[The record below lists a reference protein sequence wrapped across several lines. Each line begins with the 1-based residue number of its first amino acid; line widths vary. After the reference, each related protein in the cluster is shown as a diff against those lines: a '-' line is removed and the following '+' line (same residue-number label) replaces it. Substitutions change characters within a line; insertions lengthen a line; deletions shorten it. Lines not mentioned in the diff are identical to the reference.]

1 MIRKSG
7 LLVFIALLATVFVL
21 VYVFLGFAIRLSM
34 VYTLEKAVGA
44 EVNIKGVSVS
54 LAPLAVRIDDL
65 QITDKHQPTHNS
77 VSFTKANA
85 ELELWP
91 ALLGYYVVKDLS
103 LDGLAFG
110 SARKRPGKVYRS
122 ESTDTAEPIDL
133 ESVLKLD
140 LPDANELM
148 ARVNLQSTQLGKE
161 LQDKIAAQRQ
171 AVENLKAR
179 LPKKETLED
188 IQRQIKELTESKVE
202 DAADLARKT
211 QQLKELQDRLKQER
225 DNVGQVQQELAQ
237 MREDLRL
244 SVGRLRAA
252 STDDWQRIQ
261 QLANLSEGGLAPLSQ
276 ILLGDFWGSKIAQL
290 ESLYRLVK
298 PYIPEQIGSGTETVE
313 EPEPTLPNRILPLP
327 NQPYPDFWIKNA
339 RVHWLIGGGDAV
351 VQFHNITTQHSIIN
365 TETRF
370 HLSVAELP
378 RLVALEVNG
387 DFAILEE
394 MVTNLSWR
402 LDGLALEP
410 VALGSGDTALSLT
423 QGMLMSA
430 GELNLHNNQLTQQ
443 AQVLLRQPK
452 FAPSNNR
459 YMQQLVEVLDRQ
471 DQIPLQIA
479 AHGLLS
485 KPDISV
491 RSSLDRVIGEAI
503 LGEARTKIADLEK
516 QLRGQLDNKLS
527 EQLGAHPEW
536 LTALTQQE
544 SELEGVQQNIQEMLS
559 AKLSDATSSA
569 KDRLKDSLLKRA
581 Q

>member
-1 MIRKSG
+1 
-7 LLVFIALLATVFVL
+7 
-21 VYVFLGFAIRLSM
+21 
-34 VYTLEKAVGA
+34 
-44 EVNIKGVSVS
+44 
-54 LAPLAVRIDDL
+54 
-65 QITDKHQPTHNS
+65 
-77 VSFTKANA
+77 
-85 ELELWP
+85 
-91 ALLGYYVVKDLS
+91 
-103 LDGLAFG
+103 
-110 SARKRPGKVYRS
+110 
-122 ESTDTAEPIDL
+122 
-133 ESVLKLD
+133 
-140 LPDANELM
+140 
-148 ARVNLQSTQLGKE
+148 
-161 LQDKIAAQRQ
+161 
-171 AVENLKAR
+171 
-179 LPKKETLED
+179 
-188 IQRQIKELTESKVE
+188 
-202 DAADLARKT
+202 
-211 QQLKELQDRLKQER
+211 
-225 DNVGQVQQELAQ
+225 
-237 MREDLRL
+237 
-244 SVGRLRAA
+244 
-252 STDDWQRIQ
+252 
-261 QLANLSEGGLAPLSQ
+261 
-276 ILLGDFWGSKIAQL
+276 
-290 ESLYRLVK
+290 
-298 PYIPEQIGSGTETVE
+298 
-313 EPEPTLPNRILPLP
+313 
-327 NQPYPDFWIKNA
+327 
-339 RVHWLIGGGDAV
+339 
-351 VQFHNITTQHSIIN
+351 
-365 TETRF
+365 
-370 HLSVAELP
+370 
-378 RLVALEVNG
+378 
-387 DFAILEE
+387 LEE